1 MLSRK
6 SRECYGLCEIPVG
19 RTLASS
25 QQTVRNLTHLH
36 SSEID
41 SHHRETETDRETDR
55 QIERKG
61 KSKDKKKNK
70 KQKKKE
76 RKNQTRNKSN
86 QHNY

>member
-61 KSKDKKKNK
+61 KSKDKKNK